1 MTRHTTRSRVIAG
14 ALDAIRRKGYAE
26 ASVEEMS
33 EVVGL
38 TKGGLYSGFGS
49 KRGVL
54 LALIEAWA
62 QESIRQ
68 LERRSREPFAA
79 VADLVTSAGVWRDIV
94 PEFWRQALDD
104 ATVKAALDHAYESLS
119 QALAAALRRWRY
131 PEDAAAGARTALL
144 LYDGLTAMAAI
155 HDPRVRGLRRA
166 DVSRLLMAVEA
177 EPAPRPARRP
187 ASTA

>member
-104 ATVKAALDHAYESLS
+104 ATVKAALDHAYEGLS
-119 QALAAALRRWRY
+119 QALTAALRRWRY
-131 PEDAAAGARTALL
+131 PEDAAAGARTALF

-155 HDPRVRGLRRA
+155 HDPRLRGLTRA

-177 EPAPRPARRP
+177 EPAPHPARRP